1 MNDYNYEAAYW
12 YVHRK
17 LEDLKGF
24 LTIIISISIS
34 VAYLIRFFI
43 LGSSEEYMKMAKAW
57 DMVDL
62 IAMMFTFFGLMF
74 SISKILNFYFA
85 TNEIVP

>member
-1 MNDYNYEAAYW
+1 MSDYNYEVAYW
-12 YVHRK
+12 DVRRK
-17 LEDLKGF
+17 LEDLKSA
-24 LTIIISISIS
+24 LTVIISMS
-34 VAYLIRFFI
+34 ATYLIRFFI

-62 IAMMFTFFGLMF
+62 IAMMFIFLGLML

-85 TNEIVP
+85 SNEIVP